1 LLCNSV
7 DKKGAFCLILSPQK
21 PSFFPLSSGPPA
33 REYLIL
39 ILDPTMN
46 IVLETNIQSVST
58 GTIRDSPIG
67 PDVYQPLSMNKML
80 VHKRRYVYKRLG
92 PSNNKC
98 VLLYTP
104 LHVYG
109 KLLNGTNSST
119 KPAIELYVG
128 RATPHIEEITITGE
142 GGTLTAIYE
151 KADEVMEH
159 TRRGKELPSAT
170 IVQFTQTIQYVPPS
184 DGIDSSQAPITPLE
198 ETRPSRIMVNPHFTP
213 GSSSSALRAIKV
225 EAPAEAG
232 TQARARALQPLS
244 IASRPKRSLPSRT
257 QSQTGARTSRRKNIA
272 SDDNICLSRKRRR
285 EEDDDIDTSLNED
298 VSAKSKRRRLV
309 MLGVSVMGISFE
321 FCGFQWDTRC

>member
-1 LLCNSV
+1 
-7 DKKGAFCLILSPQK
+7 
-21 PSFFPLSSGPPA
+21 
-33 REYLIL
+33 
-39 ILDPTMN
+39 MN

-80 VHKRRYVYKRLG
+80 VHKRRYVYKRLR
-92 PSNNKC
+92 PSNN
-98 VLLYTP
+98 
-104 LHVYG
+104 
-109 KLLNGTNSST
+109 NT

-184 DGIDSSQAPITPLE
+184 DIDSSQAPTTPLE
-198 ETRPSRIMVNPHFTP
+198 ETRPSRITVNPHFTP
-213 GSSSSALRAIKV
+213 GSSSSTLRAIKV

-232 TQARARALQPLS
+232 TQAQARALQPLS

-272 SDDNICLSRKRRR
+272 SDDNSCLTRKRRR
-285 EEDDDIDTSLNED
+285 EDDDDDATSLNED

-309 MLGVSVMGISFE
+309 MLGVSVMGIGFE
-321 FCGFQWDTRC
+321 FCGFEWDILS